1 MELISRSQVEQ
12 IQYSYGDLECAG
24 STEVPHLDLN
34 QMFEDM
40 EDFTKKRHYQQQ
52 AREFLQKKEN
62 QEELGFRLEF
72 NKVIPLKKKYTLSC
86 TITKYFSDP
95 HNLLD
100 LLEILSVLVGFAII
114 GVWFTRRRRVGLMYN
129 FLRDKVMASP
139 DETLNVTHAMA
150 DLEAQFGTIDE
161 QTWEKIN
168 EVRTNKKEVGYY
180 EDDFLY
186 WKKM

>member
-1 MELISRSQVEQ
+1 M
-12 IQYSYGDLECAG
+12 
-24 STEVPHLDLN
+24 
-34 QMFEDM
+34 
-40 EDFTKKRHYQQQ
+40 
-52 AREFLQKKEN
+52 
-62 QEELGFRLEF
+62 EF

-186 WKKM
+186 WKKMWLSIAFHWFNIFGIQMRPKQDQSNLAERLNSALN

>member
-1 MELISRSQVEQ
+1 
-12 IQYSYGDLECAG
+12 
-24 STEVPHLDLN
+24 
-34 QMFEDM
+34 
-40 EDFTKKRHYQQQ
+40 
-52 AREFLQKKEN
+52 
-62 QEELGFRLEF
+62 
-72 NKVIPLKKKYTLSC
+72 
-86 TITKYFSDP
+86 
-95 HNLLD
+95 
-100 LLEILSVLVGFAII
+100 
-114 GVWFTRRRRVGLMYN
+114 MYN